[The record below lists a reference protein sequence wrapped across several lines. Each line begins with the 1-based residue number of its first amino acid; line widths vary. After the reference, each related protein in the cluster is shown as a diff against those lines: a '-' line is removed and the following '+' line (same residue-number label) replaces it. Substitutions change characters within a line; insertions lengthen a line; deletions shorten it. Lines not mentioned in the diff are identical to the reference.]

1 MAAMAEPVDIAEIA
15 PRDAWALLER
25 DPKAVLVDVRTE
37 PEWGYVG
44 LPDLGSLGKPVLR
57 LSWQVYPTMAVDP
70 GFADG
75 LAAAGI
81 TPDHSL
87 LFLCRSGVRSLA
99 AAKLMV
105 ERGFPRCYNI
115 TGGFEGPPD
124 ATRHRGT
131 VAGWKHDGL
140 PWTQG

>member
-1 MAAMAEPVDIAEIA
+1 MADSSDIPDIAPQA
-15 PRDAWALLER
+15 AWALLES

-44 LPDLGSLGKPVLR
+44 LPDLGALGKQVVR
-57 LSWQVYPTMAVDP
+57 LSWQVYPKMEVDA
-70 GFADG
+70 GFAER
-75 LAAAGI
+75 LVAAGI

-99 AAKLMV
+99 AARLMA
-105 ERGFPRCYNI
+105 ERGYPRCYNI
-115 TGGFEGPPD
+115 ANGFEGPAD
-124 ATRHRGT
+124 GTRHRGT

-140 PWTQG
+140 PWVQG